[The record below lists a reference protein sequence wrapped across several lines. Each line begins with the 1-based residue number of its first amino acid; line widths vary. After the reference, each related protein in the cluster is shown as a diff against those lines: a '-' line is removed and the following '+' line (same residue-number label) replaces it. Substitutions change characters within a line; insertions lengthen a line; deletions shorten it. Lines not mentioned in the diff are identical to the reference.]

1 MTPKRNIL
9 HGLVGLALV
18 ATLSLSAACSQPV
31 AEASVASTAAATGSG
46 QTAAATVTTTAV
58 GSAAATNVAAAMPL
72 ATAVPAAALA
82 SAPQEIDAWD
92 AAEEVLI
99 TLEGDSAAVSGTGA
113 SVSGST
119 VTISAAGVYRLR
131 GTLVDGQVLVAAGN
145 DAGVILV
152 LDNVEISNASGA
164 PLAVESADHV
174 TVYLW
179 DGSRNM
185 LADEATYTGQD
196 ADGEPDAALFSKD
209 DLTIAGTGA
218 LTVTGNYGDG
228 IKSKDDLEILGG
240 TITVQAVSDGLQ
252 GRDSVVISGG
262 TLDIAARGDGVVA
275 TNDEEAEQGYV
286 AIHGGTLQITTADD
300 GIQAVSGVAVTG
312 GEVVVT
318 AGGGSGAAQRD
329 GASEDKPRG
338 IVAAAIAI
346 EGGTLTLDTADDGL
360 HADQSISITGGAL
373 ALASGDD
380 AVHAEE
386 SISISG
392 GDLTILR
399 CYEGFEAA
407 EIAISGGTVRL
418 TASDDGINVVA
429 PGASVAAMP
438 GRGAMPGWGAADT
451 AGRSLTISGGYIWV
465 DAGGDGLD
473 INGSVTM
480 SGGTLLVNGPTSN
493 ANGALDYDGGFALTG
508 GLLVAAGSVGMAQA
522 PDTTSTQNV
531 IMVTL
536 PAAQQG
542 GTLFSLLN
550 AAGEALVTFA
560 PTRAYQSIVI
570 STPDIL
576 VGETYTVI
584 AGGSSTG
591 TAVDGLY
598 TGGSHTGGS
607 VVATVETTSVVTG
620 AGAGGMF
627 GAPGGMR
634 PGRRP

>member
-58 GSAAATNVAAAMPL
+58 GSAAATNVATAMPL

-99 TLEGDSAAVSGTGA
+99 TLEGDSVSATGTGA

-185 LADEATYTGQD
+185 LADGATYTGQD

-262 TLDIAARGDGVVA
+262 RLDIAAGGDGVVA

-286 AIHGGTLQITTADD
+286 AVHGGTLQITTADD

-312 GEVVVT
+312 GEIVMT
-318 AGGGSGAAQRD
+318 AGGGSGSASQ
-329 GASEDKPRG
+329 GASEDKARG

-386 SISISG
+386 RISISG

-399 CYEGFEAA
+399 CYEGLEAA
-407 EIAISGGTVRL
+407 EIAISGGTMRL

-429 PGASVAAMP
+429 PGASAAAMP

-451 AGRSLTISGGYIWV
+451 AGRSLTISGGTIWV

-508 GLLVAAGSVGMAQA
+508 GLLVAVGSVGMAQA

-576 VGETYTVI
+576 VGETYTLL

-627 GAPGGMR
+627 GAPGAR
-634 PGRRP
+634 PGGRRP